1 MFTAFFIFSI
11 SSRMVPSRVRIS
23 VSFPNTRFKKQFG
36 GDQCLFKHEFLVL
49 LQSQCAQFRNVIVQF
64 LGRPIFPFSASF

>member
-23 VSFPNTRFKKQFG
+23 VSFPNTRFKSSLG
-36 GDQCLFKHEFLVL
+36 
-49 LQSQCAQFRNVIVQF
+49 VINAYSSMSSLCF
-64 LGRPIFPFSASF
+64 CRANALTSAM